1 MKMLHIGALLFV
13 SVLLSGCLN
22 GQCMNGPC
30 SLERARMIKAIK
42 AYGEYWV
49 KPDMTQ
55 ESWRQDWV
63 ACGGRS
69 NGQYSSDAPS
79 GSATDVLINAGKQKR
94 QSLATCMQSKGYE
107 YR

>member
-1 MKMLHIGALLFV
+1 
-13 SVLLSGCLN
+13 
-22 GQCMNGPC
+22 MNGVNKFILAGLLLWFVLGGC
-30 SLERARMIKAIK
+30 SMGFVPTGLTPAK
-42 AYGEYWV
+42 AYGAYWV
-49 KPDMTQ
+49 KPGMTT

-63 ACGGRS
+63 ECGGRS